1 MVVRPRENSAATD
14 PEVLGIVFVIGG
26 ALAVVTFV
34 LYDIATQVGQDVES
48 PTPLRVLRQAVSSAF
63 AEEGAR

>member
-1 MVVRPRENSAATD
+1 MVVRPRKNSAATD

-26 ALAVVTFV
+26 ALAVVTFI

-48 PTPLRVLRQAVSSAF
+48 PTPLRVLRQAVSRAF
-63 AEEGAR
+63 SEEGAQ